1 MSQTD
6 AGSLTHAEGHGA
18 EHDAEQAGYKKSLN
32 RRQVQMIAIGG
43 AIGTG
48 LFLGSA
54 SRLHSNGPAL
64 VLSYAFVGVIA
75 YFLMRALGELVLYR
89 TTSGAFV
96 SWMREFFGEKA
107 AYYTGWMYWTNWAL
121 TGIAELSAVGLYIQ
135 YWWPQMPTWATV
147 LIALAVVL
155 VVNLLSAKAFGEF
168 EFWASVLKVSAIIVF
183 LVVGI
188 VVVAFSFDVGGHR
201 AGIQNLWSNPGG
213 FWPTGDGFA
222 WYGPIIVMSG
232 VVFAY
237 AAIEMVGIAAG
248 EMEDPKRE
256 VPKAVNAVI
265 VRIAVF
271 YCGALL
277 LLVCIL
283 PTSEFTPGISP
294 FVTVFGRMGMPWM
307 ANVIQA
313 ILIVAAMSSLNSGL
327 YTTGRVLRSLG
338 MAKQAPGFTLKMSAS
353 GVPWAGIVMTA
364 VVYVFGSILNA
375 VSPDAFEIALEA
387 ASIAVVFTWGTIFVC
402 QLRLRRLSDRGVL
415 PASAFRAPGTPW
427 TSYLGLAFLVF
438 VIVGMAIS
446 GWQAS
451 PYFWH
456 KTGFVV
462 VVVGIPVLLVI
473 FELGWLIVKGRVAA
487 HTDGRMLSRW
497 TDSGL
502 RYPPREPGPRTESIA
517 ALGTVQ
523 FDVHDRDE
531 DEDDDEDG
539 LPLGHVEVEMHE
551 WDNLDEPDKNPP
563 DGSDGK
569 SEGGR

>member
-6 AGSLTHAEGHGA
+6 ATQLTHEADHGA
-18 EHDAEQAGYKKSLN
+18 EHDAEQEGYKKSLN

-54 SRLHSNGPAL
+54 SRLNSTGPAL

-155 VVNLLSAKAFGEF
+155 IVNLLSAKAFGEF
-168 EFWASVLKVSAIIVF
+168 EFWASVLKVAAIVVF
-183 LVVGI
+183 LVVGT
-188 VVVAFSFDVGGHR
+188 VVVVFSMDVGGHK
-201 AGIQNLWSNPGG
+201 AGIQNLWANPGG
-213 FWPTGDGFA
+213 FWPTEAPFA

-248 EMEDPKRE
+248 EMENPKRE

-265 VRIAVF
+265 IRIGVF
-271 YCGALL
+271 YCGSLL

-283 PTSEFTPGISP
+283 PTSEYTAGISP
-294 FVTVFGRMGMPWM
+294 FVTVFGKMGMPWM

-338 MAKQAPGFTLKMSAS
+338 MAKQAPGFTLKMSGA

-364 VVYVFGSILNA
+364 VVYVLGSILNA

-387 ASIAVVFTWGTIFVC
+387 ASIAVVFTWATIFLC

-415 PASAFRAPGTPW
+415 PASTFRAPGTPW

-462 VVVGIPVLLVI
+462 VVLGIPALFLI
-473 FELGWLIVKGRVAA
+473 FELGWLIVKRRVAA
-487 HTDGRMLSRW
+487 HTGDRMLGKW
-497 TDSGL
+497 TDTGL
-502 RYPPREPGPRTESIA
+502 RYPPQPPGPRTESIA
-517 ALGTVQ
+517 ALGTLQ
-523 FDVHDRDE
+523 FEYVEDDDE
-531 DEDDDEDG
+531 NDEDDDEEDFH
-539 LPLGHVEVEMHE
+539 LEVHE

-563 DGSDGK
+563 PDAGDGDA
-569 SEGGR
+569 EGSR

>member
-1 MSQTD
+1 MSRTE
-6 AGSLTHAEGHGA
+6 ATNLTHDQDHGA
-18 EHDAEQAGYKKSLN
+18 EHDAEQEGYKKSLN

-168 EFWASVLKVSAIIVF
+168 EFWASVLKVTAIIVF
-183 LVVGI
+183 LVVGL
-188 VVVAFSFDVGGHR
+188 VVVVLSLDVGGHR
-201 AGIQNLWSNPGG
+201 AGVQNLWSNPGG

-338 MAKQAPGFTLKMSAS
+338 MAKQAPGFTLKMSQS

-415 PASAFRAPGTPW
+415 PASTFRAPGTPW

-462 VVVGIPVLLVI
+462 VVVGIPVLFVI
-473 FELGWLIVKGRVAA
+473 FEIGWLIVKGRVSA
-487 HTDGRMLSRW
+487 HTDGRMLSKW
-497 TDSGL
+497 TDTGL
-502 RYPPREPGPRTESIA
+502 RYPPQPAGPRTESIA
-517 ALGTVQ
+517 AIGTVQ
-523 FDVHDRDE
+523 FDVHER
-531 DEDDDEDG
+531 DDDPDDG
-539 LPLGHVEVEMHE
+539 GIEIGPVEIDVHE
-551 WDNLDEPDKNPP
+551 WDNLDEPDRNPP
-563 DGSDGK
+563 DGTGK